1 MENRSRIL
9 QGAQEALAIASGEM
23 PQDGYAVHIPES
35 SPPEEAFGPST
46 PASALRGYRH
56 REALTQAQLAKL
68 AGVSKQNISDMEN
81 GRRAIGKDVA
91 QRLGKALNVPW
102 KRFL

>member
-1 MENRSRIL
+1 MLEPTR
-9 QGAQEALAIASGEM
+9 ADGEE
-23 PQDGYAVHIPES
+23 GKYS
-35 SPPEEAFGPST
+35 TPEEAFGPWS
-46 PASALRGYRH
+46 PAKALRGYRF

-81 GRRAIGKDVA
+81 GRRTIGKDVA
-91 QRLGKALNVPW
+91 QRLGKALNAPW